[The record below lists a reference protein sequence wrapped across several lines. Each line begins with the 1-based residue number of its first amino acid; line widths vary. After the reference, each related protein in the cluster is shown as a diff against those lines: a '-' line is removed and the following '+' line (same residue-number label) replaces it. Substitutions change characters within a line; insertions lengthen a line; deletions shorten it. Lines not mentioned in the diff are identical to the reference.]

1 MSRSHLERLGGVVA
15 TAIPRDSDGYIDR
28 ECPSADCHR
37 EFKILPGTGLK
48 EPAPCICPYCGH
60 SAESTEFTTETQ
72 RTYAI
77 ENAKAQVR
85 EAFQSDLRDMVGKL
99 RASAPRGGM
108 ISVSFELKTSP
119 IRRPFYGHHELET
132 KLVCPKCDLFY
143 AIFGKF
149 AFCPDCGAHNSRQ
162 MFEVNLALVEKQLQI
177 AANSFDPDLQR
188 HLVENSLED
197 VVSAFDGFGRELI
210 RVKAS
215 KIGQPTKAD
224 GLSFRSLAGAERRLL
239 KDFSL
244 SLDSLFDSGDYDFA
258 SRMFLQR
265 HILAHKMGV
274 IDAEYVSKSGDTAAR
289 VGHRLNPKSEEIRR
303 LSTVLQGVANRLEGS
318 L

>member
-132 KLVCPKCDLFY
+132 KLVCPKCDL
-143 AIFGKF
+143 
-149 AFCPDCGAHNSRQ
+149 
-162 MFEVNLALVEKQLQI
+162 ALVEKQLQI

-224 GLSFRSLAGAERRLL
+224 GLSFQSLAGAERRLL